1 MDQQQEP
8 AIEFNIKL
16 NVNELNL
23 ILTAL
28 NEAPMK
34 FAKNAE
40 AILLNQAIPQEQEWI
55 KKNQKPLLHSV

>member
-8 AIEFNIKL
+8 TIEFVIKL

-34 FAKNAE
+34 FSKNAE